1 MGHKKWVRRETPSHA
16 QAQATWL
23 AAGNVEKHSGLSG
36 EQGGAAPESQLRN
49 EPNPRQLVGEYQ
61 QTKKSK

>member
-1 MGHKKWVRRETPSHA
+1 MGHEKWVRRETPSHA

-23 AAGNVEKHSGLSG
+23 AVGNVEKHSGFSG
-36 EQGGAAPESQLRN
+36 GQGGAAP

-61 QTKKSK
+61 QTEKNK